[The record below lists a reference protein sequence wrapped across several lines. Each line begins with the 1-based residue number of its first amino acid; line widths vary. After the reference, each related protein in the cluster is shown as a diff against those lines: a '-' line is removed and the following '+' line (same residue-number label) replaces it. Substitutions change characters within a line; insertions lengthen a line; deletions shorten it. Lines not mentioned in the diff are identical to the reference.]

1 MADSRLNRLAT
12 LTINEHPF
20 MQQVLLRVR
29 QILNRARQTRTVAN
43 FDLPLNQ
50 RRVVEKS
57 RIKNGYRISNLEIAL
72 VSQRAHAYGD
82 YLKER

>member
-50 RRVVEKS
+50 GKVVENS
-57 RIKNGYRISNLEIAL
+57 RVEYGYHFSNLKIA
-72 VSQRAHAYGD
+72 
-82 YLKER
+82 